1 MRVVVD
7 TNILISA
14 TGWDGNEREL
24 IRHASNGEISLLIS
38 DEILSEYLEV
48 IHRDRFS
55 FLDKNRVKRF
65 ILLLLEFCEVI
76 EVKTKV
82 NVITSDPDDN
92 IVLACAKEGNAD
104 IIVSGDAHL
113 LDLKKWSGIR
123 IITCSE
129 LLKEI

>member
-14 TGWDGNEREL
+14 TGWEGNEREL
-24 IRHASNGEISLLIS
+24 IHHALNGEISILIS

-48 IHRDRFS
+48 IHRDKFS
-55 FLDKNRVKRF
+55 FLDRKKIKRF

-92 IVLACAKEGNAD
+92 MVLACAKEGNAD
-104 IIVSGDAHL
+104 IIVSGNAHL
-113 LDLKKWSGIR
+113 LDLMKWSGIR